1 MGTDC
6 KSVGYAY
13 AGSNPARPNLL
24 FLIFGR
30 VAEWLIAPVLKT
42 DLAKTNGGSN
52 PSLSEL
58 VGLVLNKNNLK
69 KRLKYLSEFFLLSK
83 QITL

>member
-1 MGTDC
+1 MPTLVQIQLG
-6 KSVGYAY
+6 
-13 AGSNPARPNLL
+13 PNYL
-24 FLIFGR
+24 FLIFGK

-58 VGLVLNKNNLK
+58 VRLFLNKDSLK
-69 KRLKYLSEFFLLSK
+69 KRLKYLLEFFLLSK
-83 QITL
+83 EIIL